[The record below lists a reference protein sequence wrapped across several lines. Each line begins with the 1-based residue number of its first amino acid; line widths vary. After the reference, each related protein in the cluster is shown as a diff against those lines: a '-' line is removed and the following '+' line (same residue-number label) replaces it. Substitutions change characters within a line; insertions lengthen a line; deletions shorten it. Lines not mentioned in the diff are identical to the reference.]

1 MSTSTQ
7 VERPAWSGGGR
18 LPSKYW
24 LLLLALPILGAFA
37 FAVFQPIQVLPRI
50 SLSPG
55 FSFTDHDGARLTSDD
70 LRGKLVYYSFM
81 YTDCTEPCPQ
91 PVKGLQ
97 IIQEAVDRAGG
108 GQVPIE
114 FVAISFDPER
124 DTPERLR
131 AVAAEQG
138 LDLERWHLV
147 SGDAAQLK
155 NVIGAGFGAY
165 YEQADDGSFAFD
177 PMYVLVDG
185 WGIKRAVY
193 RTPMPDPTRI
203 ERDINYIYKEL
214 DNSEGLNRLAYEAA
228 HLFLCYPD

>member
-1 MSTSTQ
+1 MSTQ
-7 VERPAWSGGGR
+7 VEKPAWSGGGH

-24 LLLLALPILGAFA
+24 LLLLALPILGALTFA
-37 FAVFQPIQVLPRI
+37 IFQPIQVLPRI

-55 FSFTDHDGARLTSDD
+55 FSFTDQDGARLTSDD
-70 LRGKLVYYSFM
+70 LRGKLVYYTFM
-81 YTDCTEPCPQ
+81 YTGCTAPCPQ
-91 PVKGLQ
+91 PVDGLQ
-97 IIQEAVDRAGG
+97 IIADAVDRAGG

-131 AVAAEQG
+131 EFAAERS

-147 SGDAAQLK
+147 TGDAAQLK
-155 NVIGAGFGAY
+155 NVIGAGFSAY
-165 YEQADDGSFAFD
+165 YDQADDGAFQFD

-193 RTPMPDPTRI
+193 RTAMPDPVRI
-203 ERDINYIYKEL
+203 ERDINFIYKEL
-214 DNSEGLNRLAYEAA
+214 ENSEGLNRLAYEAA